1 MLAFIQFSRM
11 DQAVRAG
18 QRDADSSSAVQGRF
32 DRAWPMPAPAGL
44 DRTPVGRIIRKT
56 FFDSSGRRHATW
68 LQCRPVVARV
78 KGVFSTVPHFA
89 VVNVFDNFRFRKW
102 DVD

>member
-1 MLAFIQFSRM
+1 M

-18 QRDADSSSAVQGRF
+18 QRDADSSSDVQGRF

-56 FFDSSGRRHATW
+56 FFDSSGRRQATW
-68 LQCRPVVARV
+68 LQCRPVVARI
-78 KGVFSTVPHFA
+78 KGVFSTALHFA
-89 VVNVFDNFRFRKW
+89 VVNVFANFRFRKW
-102 DVD
+102 DVY